1 MLLIDDRENPKVIDK
16 ILMRMGD
23 ASLDKKGQGK
33 VLRMKSSDYRMG
45 TWGIEAK
52 EINDLYR
59 SILGLGRTRTVVDQL
74 RDLEREF
81 ENPFLV
87 VYGTK
92 LKPYIP
98 GGRPTARLMAI
109 ETARMKKVIQQFK
122 MNFYQRF
129 PKIQY
134 MELATMD
141 EFVEWLVMN
150 HHQINIKGKI
160 GVSKLPVEIQKEIS
174 KSKLDPRIRI
184 LSSIDGITTKHAEDL
199 LEKFGSIPKLLS
211 ARTTQ
216 KSIMEIEGLGREKA
230 KRILNLRESI
240 GSESA

>member
-23 ASLDKKGQGK
+23 AKLDSKGQAR

-45 TWGIEAK
+45 DWGIEAK

-59 SILGLGRTRTVVDQL
+59 SILGLGRSRTIVDQL
-74 RDLEREF
+74 KDLERDF
-81 ENPFLV
+81 ETPMLV

-122 MNFYQRF
+122 MNYFQRF
-129 PKIQY
+129 PNIKY

-141 EFVEWLVMN
+141 EFVNFLVMN
-150 HHQINIKGKI
+150 HHQINVKSKI
-160 GVSKLPVEIQKEIS
+160 GVSKLPLDIQKEIS
-174 KSKLDPRIRI
+174 KTNLDPRIKT
-184 LSSIDGITTKHAEDL
+184 LSSLEGITPRHAEDL

-230 KRILNLRESI
+230 KRILGLRDNYQ
-240 GSESA
+240 